1 MNYLQAAQEITKS
14 IPEIQNELKEH
25 KTQNSFSV
33 IRTLTD
39 HIKNMVRQNE
49 KELLIRG
56 LKKMN
61 AIYKN
66 GDTLLKN
73 AVESTFIYSLDH
85 FTAFCSEEYKKT
97 IFRHISKDLQ
107 KVYSRQIYQHG
118 M

>member
-1 MNYLQAAQEITKS
+1 MNYLQAAREITKS
-14 IPEIQNELKEH
+14 IPEIQNEFKDD

-33 IRTLTD
+33 IRSLTD
-39 HIKNMVRQNE
+39 HIKNMIRQNE
-49 KELLIRG
+49 KVLLIKSI
-56 LKKMN
+56 KKMN

-73 AVESTFIYSLDH
+73 AVESTFIYSLDN
-85 FTAFCSEEYKKT
+85 FTAFCNEEYKKT

-107 KVYSRQIYQHG
+107 KVYSKQIYQHG